1 VDDSGFSVFVITNA
15 VTADASG
22 NVIVAGQVGNGSLP
36 NQLQVGGAFVRK
48 LGPGSN
54 ELWTQQFA
62 VGEGT
67 FAEARSVKADASG
80 NVIIAGNQSSGIFVK
95 KLAPNGAELWTAL
108 EDAGYLQ
115 GHSLSVDRDGNVLVA
130 GLFVRKY
137 DPDGNVLWTVDASQ
151 FGGSASC
158 VDVDG
163 AGNVFAVGS
172 ASDSAVLRKYDPD
185 GNALWTSEVFTST
198 SPHALSVDELGSAL
212 VASNISGALPGQSS
226 LGDGDFFVKR
236 YDPEGNE
243 LWARQLGT
251 SAFDRAFS
259 VSRDAKGSVLLAGQ
273 TAGTL
278 SGETILGGGDAFVLK
293 LLE

>member
-1 VDDSGFSVFVITNA
+1 
-15 VTADASG
+15 
-22 NVIVAGQVGNGSLP
+22 
-36 NQLQVGGAFVRK
+36 VRK

-54 ELWTQQFA
+54 ELWTRQFA

-67 FAEARSVKADASG
+67 FAEARSVRTDASG
-80 NVIIAGNQSSGIFVK
+80 NVLVAGNQSSGIFVRK
-95 KLAPNGAELWTAL
+95 FNPDGSELWTAL
-108 EDAGYLQ
+108 DDSGYLQ
-115 GHSLSVDRDGNVLVA
+115 GHSLSVDGSGNVLVA

-137 DPDGNVLWTVDASQ
+137 DPDGGVLWSVDATD
-151 FGGSASC
+151 FGGSPAC

-163 AGNVFAVGS
+163 AGNVFVVGS
-172 ASDSAVLRKYDPD
+172 ATDGVVLRKYDPD
-185 GNALWTSEVFTST
+185 GNVLWTSEVFAST
-198 SPHALSVDELGSAL
+198 SPHALSVDEAGNAL
-212 VASNISGALPGQSS
+212 VASNITGALPGQTS
-226 LGDGDFFVKR
+226 LGDGDAFVKR

-243 LWARQLGT
+243 LGARQFGT
-251 SAFDRAFS
+251 SAFDRVFS